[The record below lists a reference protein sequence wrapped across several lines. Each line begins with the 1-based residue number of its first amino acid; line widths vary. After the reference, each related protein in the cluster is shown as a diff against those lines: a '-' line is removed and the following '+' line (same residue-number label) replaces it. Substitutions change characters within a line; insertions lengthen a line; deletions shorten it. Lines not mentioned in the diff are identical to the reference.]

1 MIHDKAPHDLRAE
14 SKEMQT
20 VFALDAAGANQ
31 FEIGFI
37 DQGGGFEGVV
47 AAREMDPGNSS
58 KFGIDSW
65 YQAT

>member
-1 MIHDKAPHDLRAE
+1 MIHKKAPDDLCAQ

-31 FEIGFI
+31 FEICFI
-37 DQGGGFEGVV
+37 DQGGGPQCVV
-47 AAREMDPGNSS
+47 AARQMHSGNSS
-58 KFGIDSW
+58 KLGVNHW

>member
-1 MIHDKAPHDLRAE
+1 MIHKKAPDDLRAQ

-31 FEIGFI
+31 FEICLI
-37 DQGGGFEGVV
+37 DQSGGLQGVV
-47 AAREMDPGNSS
+47 AARQMHSGNSS
-58 KFGIDSW
+58 KLGVDDW